1 MVNNFEIIKPLLK
14 WNSNDDYY
22 FLQVIQRKK
31 DAAPGIKVNGTNNNS
46 RLIKA
51 YYIKSIDHL
60 EFVEPEIIELCKVF
74 NARAGINLNK
84 RSFEKTALQNLKLV
98 TDNLINK
105 NFDKI
110 YKTYSSAAGKYS
122 HDKNKKWII
131 DVDKEE
137 LIWTEQ
143 IINAAFECE
152 PVGSKLIRKIP
163 SKSGVHLI
171 TKPFNRSQFQ
181 DKLELQLREY
191 QMTEVFKL
199 DFQTDN
205 PTNLFCP

>member
-1 MVNNFEIIKPLLK
+1 MVNNFNIIKPLLK
-14 WNSNDDYY
+14 WDNADQFY
-22 FLQVIQRKK
+22 FLQVLQRKK
-31 DAAPGIKVNGTNNNS
+31 DAAPGMKVNGTNNNS

-51 YYIKSIDHL
+51 YYVKSLDYL
-60 EFVEPEIIELCKVF
+60 EFIEPEIIQLCKIF

-105 NFDKI
+105 NFDKV
-110 YKTYSSAAGKYS
+110 YKTYSSAAGKFS
-122 HDKNKKWII
+122 HDKNKKGII

-137 LIWTEQ
+137 IIWTEQ
-143 IINAAFECE
+143 IINAAYECD
-152 PVGSKLIRKIP
+152 PIGSKLICKIP

-181 DKLELQLREY
+181 NKLELQLKEY

-199 DFQTDN
+199 DFQTNN